1 MVWKT
6 YALAETQRGLV
17 LRDGC
22 VVEWLEP
29 GRHRRLDPANRLSLE
44 ILEVGQPIIVTST
57 ARRLERLHPEM
68 LKGRAVI
75 IRPAAH
81 ELALV
86 SVDGMPYA
94 VVPHTQMKA
103 LWTLMHDVE
112 VEIIDLNTADSIAPK
127 EAARWAPLAGRAIVQ
142 AVIAEGETGLLMVD
156 DQLVRRL
163 PPGRHAYW
171 AADRTVRIVPQ
182 DLRPR
187 TLEVVAQEIL
197 TEDRVTLRI
206 NVTAMLQVTDP
217 ERLVQ
222 RVAAL
227 DPLVH
232 RQIQLAVRD
241 AVGGRTLDALLK
253 ARQEVDAGLT
263 RTVADRLGDIGV
275 EIADVRIKDVILP
288 GDMRE
293 MLNRVVEAE
302 KAAEANLIRR
312 REETAATRALL
323 NTARLMEN
331 HPALM
336 RLKELEALE
345 RLTDKVGRIDVHQ
358 TAQGAGLPA
367 LIDTLMG
374 ARKEDDR
381 PAL

>member
-1 MVWKT
+1 
-6 YALAETQRGLV
+6 
-17 LRDGC
+17 
-22 VVEWLEP
+22 
-29 GRHRRLDPANRLSLE
+29 
-44 ILEVGQPIIVTST
+44 
-57 ARRLERLHPEM
+57 
-68 LKGRAVI
+68 
-75 IRPAAH
+75 
-81 ELALV
+81 
-86 SVDGMPYA
+86 
-94 VVPHTQMKA
+94 MKA

-112 VEIIDLNTADSIAPK
+112 VEMIDLDSADSIAPK
-127 EAARWAPLAGRAIVQ
+127 EAGRWAPLAGRAIVQ
-142 AVIAEGETGLLMVD
+142 AVVAEGETGLLMVD

-163 PPGRHAYW
+163 APGRHAYW

-206 NVTAMLQVTDP
+206 NATAMLQVTDP

-222 RVAAL
+222 RVPAL
-227 DPLVH
+227 EPLVH
-232 RQIQLAVRD
+232 RQVQLAVRD

-253 ARQEVDAGLT
+253 ARQEVDTGLA
-263 RTVADRLGDIGV
+263 RTVADRLGNIGV

-374 ARKEDDR
+374 ARTDADR
-381 PAL
+381 QAQ

>member
-1 MVWKT
+1 
-6 YALAETQRGLV
+6 
-17 LRDGC
+17 
-22 VVEWLEP
+22 
-29 GRHRRLDPANRLSLE
+29 
-44 ILEVGQPIIVTST
+44 
-57 ARRLERLHPEM
+57 
-68 LKGRAVI
+68 
-75 IRPAAH
+75 
-81 ELALV
+81 
-86 SVDGMPYA
+86 
-94 VVPHTQMKA
+94 
-103 LWTLMHDVE
+103 
-112 VEIIDLNTADSIAPK
+112 
-127 EAARWAPLAGRAIVQ
+127 
-142 AVIAEGETGLLMVD
+142 
-156 DQLVRRL
+156 
-163 PPGRHAYW
+163 
-171 AADRTVRIVPQ
+171 
-182 DLRPR
+182 
-187 TLEVVAQEIL
+187 VAQEIL

-222 RVAAL
+222 RVPAL
-227 DPLVH
+227 EPLVH
-232 RQIQLAVRD
+232 RQVQLAVRD

-253 ARQEVDAGLT
+253 ARQEVDTGLA
-263 RTVADRLGDIGV
+263 RTVADRLGNIGV

-374 ARKEDDR
+374 ARTDADR
-381 PAL
+381 QAQ